1 MMLAR
6 FAACWIAGVCLS
18 SCRGTGL
25 GLATVILLGLGLAVL
40 GLDLAVLG
48 LGWPSS
54 TCEAKST

>member
-1 MMLAR
+1 MLAR
-6 FAACWIAGVCLS
+6 FDACWIAGVCWS

-40 GLDLAVLG
+40 GL
-48 LGWPSS
+48 GWPSS